1 MLKHRLVSSY
11 FPLSAINNSIS
22 CSLIPT
28 IASPRSLDNSAIR
41 LASVS
46 LSSACTIAAA
56 RLAGFPDLKIPDPTK
71 TPSAPNCIIKAAS
84 AGVAT
89 PPAAK
94 FTTGSFPFS

>member
-41 LASVS
+41 LASVKFVT
-46 LSSACTIAAA
+46 ACTIAAA

-71 TPSAPNCIIKAAS
+71 TPSAHNCIIKAAS

>member
-41 LASVS
+41 LASVKFVT
-46 LSSACTIAAA
+46 ACTIAAA
-56 RLAGFPDLKIPDPTK
+56 HLKIPDPTK